1 MPMISITRL
10 RIRSWVYLPA
20 FFIQALR
27 INKQAAAA
35 EGNLA
40 VRLLRDHGNTFWTA
54 TSWSSHASMK
64 AFVIAK
70 PHGPV
75 MRKLMNWCDEASLVH
90 WEQAEAALPA
100 WEEAHRRLEQ
110 EGRLSKV
117 KFPSPAHTAHKYPA
131 PTASRAGELRVK

>member
-10 RIRSWVYLPA
+10 RVRSWIYLPA
-20 FFIQALR
+20 FFLQALR

-40 VRLLRDHGNTFWTA
+40 VRLLRDHANTFWTA
-54 TSWSSHASMK
+54 TSWSSQASMK

-90 WEQAEAALPA
+90 WEQAEAGLPT
-100 WEEAHRRLEQ
+100 WPEAHRRLEQ

-117 KFPSPAHTAHKYPA
+117 NFPSPAHAAHKYPA
-131 PTASRAGELRVK
+131 PTASPAGERRVK